1 MTLTI
6 ADPAADIPAAD
17 RTVTSA
23 DNKPPLTPRESHA
36 LNISDLLLETA
47 NWCDGSPIENE
58 AQAGEVQTLM
68 RLLQE
73 ASEAADEQRKL
84 EKAPLDK
91 RIAEIQDYWNPL
103 IAPLTNKKPGTVS
116 VAVQACQNAL
126 TAWLR
131 AQRVKA
137 DAEALEARRRADA
150 AALAAQQ
157 ALEAARASSD
167 IGARD
172 EAEKVVDQARHAET
186 VANQAEKA
194 KPRVEGMGR
203 ATGLRDSWTV
213 KGFSDVEGPDG
224 VATPGTT
231 VSFRWFWAN
240 RRDALTAA
248 LLDLARDEVR
258 RGRREIPGIEIKN
271 EPRV

>member
-91 RIAEIQDYWNPL
+91 QIAEIQDYWNPL

-131 AQRVKA
+131 AQRIKA
-137 DAEALEARRRADA
+137 DAEALEARRKADA

-167 IGARD
+167 IDARE
-172 EAEKVVDQARHAET
+172 EAEKVVDQARRAEM
-186 VANQAEKA
+186 VATQAEKA

-203 ATGLRDSWTV
+203 ATGLRDSWVV
-213 KGFSDVEGPDG
+213 KGFVPVANEDG
-224 VATPGTT
+224 TQTPGDTAA
-231 VSFRWFWAN
+231 FRWFWAN
-240 RRDALTAA
+240 RRDELREALME
-248 LLDLARDEVR
+248 LSRKEVH
-258 RGRREIPGIEIKN
+258 RGRRQIDGIDIQN
-271 EPRV
+271 EPKV